1 MRGNSEAV
9 LAPQGFGQGKSE
21 SNTVLLSNKLVGN
34 KHKLIAQASQNSN
47 FASMTGHIVP
57 TTTEVNSRISEGA
70 FHDRASPLQTHAT
83 NFMTEKVSNPSR
95 RIVQTQENIILSQNS
110 SIKNLEWSN
119 GATRNNIGG
128 ALTVLEDKIILYR
141 RGMS

>member
-1 MRGNSEAV
+1 MTTKAPVLPMRGNSEAV

-47 FASMTGHIVP
+47 LASLTGHIMP

-110 SIKNLEWSN
+110 SIKNLE
-119 GATRNNIGG
+119 
-128 ALTVLEDKIILYR
+128 
-141 RGMS
+141 